1 MKRVNGQE
9 DDQLDDQISK
19 LWNDKSKKS
28 QQVLT
33 EVITSL
39 NPAVKQEIL
48 KILETLAK
56 ARPPK
61 IFAVNS
67 GRSCRLDACTKSNT
81 V

>member
-39 NPAVKQEIL
+39 NPAVSRKSSKFL
-48 KILETLAK
+48 KL
-56 ARPPK
+56 
-61 IFAVNS
+61 
-67 GRSCRLDACTKSNT
+67 
-81 V
+81 

>member
-48 KILETLAK
+48 KILEILAK

-61 IFAVNS
+61 DY
-67 GRSCRLDACTKSNT
+67 RSKFE
-81 V
+81 